1 MNEAPPVP
9 LDDLI
14 SRHFDDALST
24 EDHQRLATAL
34 TDREACRTF
43 ASTALLHASL
53 EALAPPLPPRRK
65 RPVLL
70 WVSIG
75 AAAAALVVG
84 AGILFLNHRRQ
95 SSFQITLVDP
105 DARSDGQPWKPKPPG
120 LTKRIVKSPASAQPA
135 GAVLDVEDLLAR
147 YYVNV
152 SPHGLTVSQA
162 LVQLEAAIEYE
173 NVFNRPE
180 LDQLTFTATT
190 SFDPE
195 TIDPVVYAPALAS
208 MTVARYLETCSAYR
222 QVVRNPGSVT
232 INPQGIPITLSSLEG
247 PPEIRKF
254 RVPPDFLSSLVKK
267 ASTPDG
273 TAKEVKLATIFGVS
287 FDEDESATFS
297 SNPATLTVNA
307 APGKLDQLAMRM
319 KLGLADPSTQVFI
332 TTHYRKLR
340 RSLLPPGFN
349 EESGLIISYPAY
361 QMFDK
366 AIHQK
371 DSGCELFTA
380 PSVIVRKGQ
389 KSKIEL
395 LKHTRTRDNAKVA
408 IGLTQDVQTSATGEL
423 FRVEGLVDLCLVDGM
438 PMPEGLSVLGL
449 TRQGTSG
456 IQSYQTEYELYL
468 PDRSTA
474 LFVAESPQT
483 EGFVTLVCLTATI
496 IDASGEPVANPKP
509 VAKPNREG
517 LPVGI
522 PVQGKPGFIY
532 SPFDQ
537 GKRMIDVTGITTGT
551 EVMCPYAGKK
561 LLVP

>member
-24 EDHQRLATAL
+24 EDQQRLATAL
-34 TDREACRTF
+34 TDPEACRTF

-75 AAAAALVVG
+75 AAAAVLVVG
-84 AGILFLNHRRQ
+84 AGILFLNDGGQ
-95 SSFQITLVDP
+95 SRFRITLEDP
-105 DARSDGQPWKPKPPG
+105 DAPSDGQARKPKPPG

-135 GAVLDVEDLLAR
+135 GAVLDVEDLLTR

-162 LVQLEAAIEYE
+162 LVQLEAAIKYE

-247 PPEIRKF
+247 PPEIRDF

-273 TAKEVKLATIFGVS
+273 TATEVKLEENFGIR
-287 FDEDESATFS
+287 FAEGESATFS

-307 APGKLDQLAMRM
+307 APGKMDQLAIRM
-319 KLGLADPSTQVFI
+319 KLGLANPSKQVFI
-332 TTHYRKLR
+332 TTHYLKLP
-340 RSLLPPGFN
+340 RSLLPTGFK
-349 EESGLIISYPAY
+349 EESGLIMSDPEY
-361 QMFDK
+361 Q
-366 AIHQK
+366 ILRRSTYQK

-380 PSVIVRKGQ
+380 PSVIVRRGQ
-389 KSKIEL
+389 KSRIEL
-395 LKHTRTRDNAKVA
+395 LKNTRTRDNAKVA

-522 PVQGKPGFIY
+522 PVQGKPGF
-532 SPFDQ
+532 
-537 GKRMIDVTGITTGT
+537 
-551 EVMCPYAGKK
+551 
-561 LLVP
+561 